1 MLYGALVGLL
11 VGLIAFVA
19 LLVRNRGRLAK
30 VMGPFDAGDVA
41 AARRALD
48 AFAPRRTAV
57 ETLREAQA
65 LRVRWAALALMSDAA
80 RLADEMAAVTGPDK
94 VVPYVKNLGFVAL
107 ALVGPHPDEAV
118 ASLAALVTTCEAGK
132 HSRPALR
139 ALRAQLAVARG
150 LLGEAV
156 DPTSLALF
164 KRTHFDNG
172 LVQRFAE
179 RVLDRVARAAH

>member
-1 MLYGALVGLL
+1 MLYGALVGLV

-30 VMGPFDAGDVA
+30 VMGPFDAGDVDG
-41 AARRALD
+41 ARRALD
-48 AFAPRRTAV
+48 AIAPRRTTV
-57 ETLREAQA
+57 ETLRETQA
-65 LRVRWAALALMSDAA
+65 LRVRWAGLALMNDGA
-80 RLADEMAAVTGPDK
+80 RLAEEVATVKGPDK
-94 VVPYVKNLGFVAL
+94 VVPYVRNLGFVAL
-107 ALVGPHPDEAV
+107 ALVGPHPDDAV
-118 ASLAALVTTCEAGK
+118 ASLAALVATCEAGK

-156 DPTSLALF
+156 DPTTIALF

-179 RVLDRVARAAH
+179 RVLERIAAR